1 MRVYHASLTLNLLK
15 KYFELFREPL
25 NILLS
30 VALMGGDSQGF
41 LIDNRNMVD
50 SLIGDS
56 GAWSVVMGKST
67 LTLEA
72 LINYLLHW
80 GHYFDLYF
88 NFDTTFEGD
97 FKNNMLNQ
105 LEMESHGLTP
115 VPVIHD
121 FFGNEIPDYVN
132 SGKYPGSPWGRN
144 SAGPSPIST
153 MPSNESRSSTQTLRF
168 IGLEVPGSI
177 GW

>member
-15 KYFELFREPL
+15 IYFELFREPL

-30 VALMGGDSQGF
+30 VALMGGDTQGF

-72 LINYLLHW
+72 LIDYLIRW
-80 GHYFDLYF
+80 GHYFDRYF
-88 NFDTTFEGD
+88 NFDT
-97 FKNNMLNQ
+97 
-105 LEMESHGLTP
+105 
-115 VPVIHD
+115 V
-121 FFGNEIPDYVN
+121 
-132 SGKYPGSPWGRN
+132 
-144 SAGPSPIST
+144 
-153 MPSNESRSSTQTLRF
+153 
-168 IGLEVPGSI
+168 
-177 GW
+177 